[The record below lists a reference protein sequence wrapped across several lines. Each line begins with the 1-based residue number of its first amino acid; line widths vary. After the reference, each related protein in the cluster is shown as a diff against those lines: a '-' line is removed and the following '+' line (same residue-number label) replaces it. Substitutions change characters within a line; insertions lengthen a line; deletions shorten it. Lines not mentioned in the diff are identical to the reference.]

1 MKSFARAVST
11 GFALAMGAAI
21 FRKVAK
27 KLGLD
32 EKPAN
37 AAAQQDNAA
46 AAAVA
51 PDASSDTPV
60 PDHGRPVPVGN

>member
-1 MKSFARAVST
+1 MKSFARAVTT

-32 EKPAN
+32 DKPAN
-37 AAAQQDNAA
+37 SAAQQDGVA

-51 PDASSDTPV
+51 PDTSAGTPV
-60 PDHGRPVPVGN
+60 PDAGAPVSVGN

>member
-1 MKSFARAVST
+1 MKAFARAVST
-11 GFALAMGAAI
+11 GFAMALGAAV

-32 EKPAN
+32 DKPAS
-37 AAAQQDNAA
+37 ASQQDNAA

-51 PDASSDTPV
+51 PESQTDSGAPAV
-60 PDHGRPVPVGN
+60 N

>member
-1 MKSFARAVST
+1 MKSFARAVTT
-11 GFALAMGAAI
+11 GFALALGAAV

-46 AAAVA
+46 AAVVT
-51 PDASSDTPV
+51 PDASADT
-60 PDHGRPVPVGN
+60 PVPVGN

>member
-1 MKSFARAVST
+1 MKSFARAVTT

-32 EKPAN
+32 DKPAN
-37 AAAQQDNAA
+37 SAAQQDNVA

-51 PDASSDTPV
+51 PDSSTGNPV
-60 PDHGRPVPVGN
+60 PDTGAPVPVGN

>member
-1 MKSFARAVST
+1 MKSFARAVTT
-11 GFALAMGAAI
+11 GFALALGAAV

-46 AAAVA
+46 AAVVA
-51 PDASSDTPV
+51 PDASADT
-60 PDHGRPVPVGN
+60 PVPVGN

>member
-1 MKSFARAVST
+1 MRSFARAVTT

-46 AAAVA
+46 AAAAA
-51 PDASSDTPV
+51 PDDSAPS
-60 PDHGRPVPVGN
+60 VPVGN

>member
-51 PDASSDTPV
+51 PESSADTPI
-60 PDHGRPVPVGN
+60 PSTGRPLSVGN

>member
-1 MKSFARAVST
+1 MKTFARAVTT

-27 KLGLD
+27 KLGLE

-46 AAAVA
+46 AAAVT
-51 PDASSDTPV
+51 PDVSASPS
-60 PDHGRPVPVGN
+60 VPVGN